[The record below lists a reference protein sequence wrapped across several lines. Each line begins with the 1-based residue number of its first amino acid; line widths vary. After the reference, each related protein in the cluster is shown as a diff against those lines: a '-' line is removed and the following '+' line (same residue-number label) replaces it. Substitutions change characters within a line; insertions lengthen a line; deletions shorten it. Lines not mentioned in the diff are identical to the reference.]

1 MHERRSVST
10 LAVYNNAMFV
20 TVRLWC
26 LGFFSYYFRSKCGL
40 LRQLSLFHFRWP
52 TPMYNAHSYRK
63 NLVTFCGCLPTGQPP
78 VVKLLRC
85 PILRF
90 FAQKGRHDSRINVKF
105 GTVEGISAVP
115 NFTLLGDIWGFLVP
129 KTRKFAKKIPVLQTF
144 SPHRGESLARF

>member
-1 MHERRSVST
+1 MQSDSLHVCERPFLTLLVVLST
-10 LAVYNNAMFV
+10 VIL
-20 TVRLWC
+20 
-26 LGFFSYYFRSKCGL
+26 K
-40 LRQLSLFHFRWP
+40 LSF
-52 TPMYNAHSYRK
+52 
-63 NLVTFCGCLPTGQPP
+63 LPAGQPP
-78 VVKLLRC
+78 VLKLLMC

-90 FAQKGRHDSRINVKF
+90 FAPQGGRDSRINVKF